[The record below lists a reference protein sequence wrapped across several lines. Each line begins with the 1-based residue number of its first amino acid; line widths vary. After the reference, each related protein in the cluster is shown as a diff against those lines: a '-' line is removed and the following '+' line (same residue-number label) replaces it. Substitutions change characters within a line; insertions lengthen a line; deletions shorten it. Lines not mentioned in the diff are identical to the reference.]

1 MKRIINALVFFLE
14 NLGAGVWIGSLL
26 TFGLAVAAP
35 VFRGLPS
42 ITQAGGITAQVLH
55 KINIMETSA
64 AAVMVIAAVVFL
76 AQRDQRTPLR
86 IGKAVLAVAMALL
99 LFYYGVGI
107 MERMEHLR
115 TVEIRDFDQWN
126 ETTRG
131 FREEFDRLHQRYT
144 QLVKVNLFLGL
155 GFLLLSAFEKK

>member
-1 MKRIINALVFFLE
+1 MKRIINALFFFLE
-14 NLGAGVWIGSLL
+14 NLGAGVWVGSLL

-55 KINIMETSA
+55 RINVIETSA

-76 AQRDQRTPLR
+76 AQREQRTPLR

-126 ETTRG
+126 ETTRV
-131 FREEFDRLHQRYT
+131 FREEFDHLHKRYT
-144 QLVKVNLFLGL
+144 QLVKVNLFLGV